1 MSFLSELNESQYQ
14 AVTNVKG
21 PVMIIAGPGS
31 GKTRVLTYRIAYLMN
46 QGIDPFRILA
56 LTFTNKAAAEMRER
70 IEKMIGPE
78 ARNLYMGTFHA
89 VFARILRM
97 EAEKLGYPRNFTIY
111 DTDDAKSLLK
121 TIIREEGLNDKLYK
135 PSTIYY
141 RISNCK
147 NSLIGPEEYKNSPEL
162 IADDES
168 AGRPKMGELFE
179 KYATRC
185 FKAGAMDFDDLL
197 FKMHELLNKFP
208 EVLYKYQN
216 RFHYVMI
223 DEFQDTNFAQYQVV
237 KKLSAIHENVCVV
250 GDDAQSIYAFRGATI
265 ENILNFEKD
274 YPDLQVF
281 KLEQNY
287 RSTEYIVNAAND
299 VIRNNKSQL
308 QKQIWTDNKG
318 GDKIRVYRTASDTE
332 EARMVADTI
341 FDQKMRHHLTNNE
354 FAILYRTNAQ
364 SRSFEEALRKLNIA
378 YKIYGGTSFYQR
390 KEVRDFLAYLRLTVN
405 PNDEEA
411 LKRIIN
417 YPKRDIGQTTIDR
430 MIVSASQHDVSL
442 WYTVEHPDTID
453 DIQNRA
459 RTAIR
464 NFSMMIKSFRAQ
476 LQQKNAYEITEY
488 IGKTTGLIEE
498 LYKDKSAEGISRYE
512 NIQELLNGIKEYTVE
527 EKPQYEEDEVAPESD
542 LAAYLQQISLLT
554 DQDEKEDDQRRE
566 KVKLMTVHAAKGLEF
581 KSVFVVGLEEN
592 LFPSALSIYTR
603 EELEEERRL
612 FYVAITRAKQ
622 FLTLSYA
629 LMRYKFGQLNYG
641 DASRF
646 IDEIGAGNVQ
656 LLGQK
661 QVVPVPEP
669 SGNPKW
675 YMSKTNPSKNETKEP
690 VAVPQHL
697 TRINNA
703 SQQNKAVIS
712 SDLKNLQAGMQ
723 VMHEK
728 FSEGRV
734 VAVEGQGDNKIATIF
749 FEGFGQK
756 KIMLKFA
763 KLQILV

>member
-1 MSFLSELNESQYQ
+1 
-14 AVTNVKG
+14 
-21 PVMIIAGPGS
+21 
-31 GKTRVLTYRIAYLMN
+31 
-46 QGIDPFRILA
+46 
-56 LTFTNKAAAEMRER
+56 
-70 IEKMIGPE
+70 
-78 ARNLYMGTFHA
+78 
-89 VFARILRM
+89 
-97 EAEKLGYPRNFTIY
+97 
-111 DTDDAKSLLK
+111 
-121 TIIREEGLNDKLYK
+121 
-135 PSTIYY
+135 
-141 RISNCK
+141 
-147 NSLIGPEEYKNSPEL
+147 
-162 IADDES
+162 
-168 AGRPKMGELFE
+168 
-179 KYATRC
+179 
-185 FKAGAMDFDDLL
+185 
-197 FKMHELLNKFP
+197 
-208 EVLYKYQN
+208 
-216 RFHYVMI
+216 
-223 DEFQDTNFAQYQVV
+223 
-237 KKLSAIHENVCVV
+237 VV

-265 ENILNFEKD
+265 QNILNFEKD
-274 YPDLQVF
+274 YPDLKIF

-299 VIRNNKSQL
+299 VIQNNKGQL
-308 QKQIWTDNKG
+308 QKKIWTANNG
-318 GDKIRVYRTASDTE
+318 GDKIKIYRTASDTD

-341 FDQKMRHHLTNNE
+341 FDQKMRNHLTNNE

-390 KEVRDFLAYLRLTVN
+390 KEVKDFLAYLRLTVN

-430 MIVSASQHDVSL
+430 MIVSADRHNVSL
-442 WYTVEHPDTID
+442 WHTVEHPDIIE
-453 DIQNRA
+453 DIQSRA
-459 RTAIR
+459 RTAIK
-464 NFSMMIKSFRAQ
+464 NFSVMIKSFRAQ
-476 LQQKNAYEITEY
+476 VANKNAYEIAEY

-527 EKPQYEEDEVAPESD
+527 EKPAYEEDEVAPESD

-554 DQDEKEDDQRRE
+554 DQDEKENDQRE

-603 EELEEERRL
+603 DELEEERRL

-646 IDEIGAGNVQ
+646 IDEIGVGNVQ
-656 LLGQK
+656 HFGQK
-661 QVVPVPEP
+661 QPMLVPEP
-669 SGNPKW
+669 DINPKW
-675 YMSKTNPSKNETKEP
+675 YLSKNNHQKSESKPEVTTP
-690 VAVPQHL
+690 NHL
-697 TRINNA
+697 TKINKA
-703 SQQNKAVIS
+703 SHHPKAVIS
-712 SDLKNLQAGMQ
+712 SDLKTLQPGMQ

-728 FSEGRV
+728 FNEGKV
-734 VAVEGQGDNKIATIF
+734 VAVEGDGENKIATIF
-749 FEGFGQK
+749 FEGHGQK